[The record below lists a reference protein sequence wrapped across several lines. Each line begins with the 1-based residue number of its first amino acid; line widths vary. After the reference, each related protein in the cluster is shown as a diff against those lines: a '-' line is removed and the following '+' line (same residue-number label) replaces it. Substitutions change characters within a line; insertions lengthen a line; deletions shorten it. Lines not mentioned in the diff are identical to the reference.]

1 VAAHAP
7 GDDLGVEPLPSD
19 ASLIMDSMMS
29 AHEKLD
35 AILTILRDDEEEAED
50 ETDA

>member
-1 VAAHAP
+1 
-7 GDDLGVEPLPSD
+7 VEPLPSD
-19 ASLIMDSMMS
+19 ASLVIDSLMR

-35 AILTILRDDEEEAED
+35 DILTTLRDDEEEAED